1 MSDLVRGPGGWA
13 STRHPA
19 TDDEWGSQ
27 AAGRHAINE
36 DALLTPIFHALA
48 HGGWRTRQSDPAQQ
62 QAPAPRQTP
71 ALQSAGAR
79 SSAARQA
86 QAPHAAARQ
95 QLADPVLEFE
105 RDPLTAP
112 IPAQAFIPA
121 PATPDRR
128 RTSSH
133 SHSHSASEQRWEPK
147 ELGRHHRRR
156 SPFALYR

>member
-1 MSDLVRGPGGWA
+1 MSDLVRGHGGWG

-19 TDDEWGSQ
+19 TDNEWGSQ

-48 HGGWRTRQSDPAQQ
+48 HGGWRSRQPEPAQPQ
-62 QAPAPRQTP
+62 QAPAARQTP
-71 ALQSAGAR
+71 ARQAPALQSVG
-79 SSAARQA
+79 SRQA

-95 QLADPVLEFE
+95 QLADPVSEFE

-133 SHSHSASEQRWEPK
+133 SAGEQRGETREP
-147 ELGRHHRRR
+147 GRHHRRR